1 MDVTEMTFGTW
12 ESPAHGQT
20 WGEQHRCPDLTRVG
34 PPEQGGCDGEY
45 RYFAGQS
52 FPTNHTW
59 DWTAP
64 FTADYV
70 LQLTANCDVPYYD
83 DPT

>member
-12 ESPAHGQT
+12 ESPAHGQK
-20 WGEQHRCPDLTRVG
+20 WGEQHRCLDLTRVG

-64 FTADYV
+64 FTADYGESSEADG
-70 LQLTANCDVPYYD
+70 QLRCSLLR
-83 DPT
+83 